1 MDNQKSINFNFNT
14 PLMNKNILIIDD
26 DIDLCTLLGRF
37 LSRKGFETEAA
48 HTGAKGIAKFTEKK
62 FDAVICDYRLG
73 DMEGKNVV
81 AAIRK
86 HDPNVGILVITGY
99 SDIKTAVEVVKLGA
113 FDYITKPLIPDEVLA
128 ILTKMLQSPA
138 DERGED
144 RKTQPSTGGGI
155 TRNKTVNSEFYEGS
169 SPAAR
174 ALYEQ
179 VNIVAATNY
188 SIILYGE
195 SGSGKEIIART
206 IHQLSSRKDKPFIAM
221 DCGTLSKE
229 LAGSELFGHVKGAFT
244 GALQDKEGHFELAD
258 GGTLFLDEVGN
269 LSVEVQATLL
279 RVIQERKFKRVG
291 GNKEKEVD
299 VRIIVASNENLR
311 DAYRKGKFR
320 EDLYHRFNEFSINLP
335 PLRGRKEDIPFFA
348 DFFLEKATGELNKKV
363 KEFDDDV
370 MEAFLQYEWPGNLR
384 EFRNVI
390 RRAVLL
396 TEPGKKISTASL
408 PWEINNKNSFT
419 KPEEENAAA
428 PLSVLPELKET
439 DLKTKNQLKDA
450 AGRAEFE
457 TIMSVLKMV
466 NFNKKKAAELLK
478 IDRKTLYNKIKN
490 YQS

>member
-1 MDNQKSINFNFNT
+1 
-14 PLMNKNILIIDD
+14 MNKNILIIDD

-37 LSRKGFETEAA
+37 LSRKGFETEAS

-128 ILTKMLQSPA
+128 ILNKMLQSPGA
-138 DERGED
+138 AVEAGED
-144 RKTQPSTGGGI
+144 RKVRNAEPGAA
-155 TRNKTVNSEFYEGS
+155 RNKPVLSEYYEGS
-169 SPAAR
+169 SAATR
-174 ALYEQ
+174 ALYDQ
-179 VNIVAATNY
+179 VNIVAGTNY

-206 IHQLSSRKDKPFIAM
+206 IHQLSNRKDKPFVAM

-269 LSVEVQATLL
+269 LGVEVQATLL

-335 PLRGRKEDIPFFA
+335 PLRSRKEDIPAFA
-348 DFFLEKATGELNKKV
+348 HFFLEKATGELDKKV

-370 MEAFLQYEWPGNLR
+370 MEAFLQYDWPGNLR

-396 TEPGKKISTASL
+396 TEPGKKIGIASL

-419 KPEEENAAA
+419 RPQEEETISPVLPAVAA
-428 PLSVLPELKET
+428 PDMKET